1 MDYTLLTKVGTLL
14 KDPKAVEIIEKYVPG
29 LSKNPLIGLAKGMSL
44 KSLLRVPQAKNA
56 GLTKDM
62 LETVLEEI
70 NTSKEGDS

>member
-44 KSLLRVPQAKNA
+44 KSILGVPQAKNA
-56 GLTKDM
+56 GLTKEM
-62 LETVLEEI
+62 LETVLKEI
-70 NTSKEGDS
+70 NEKKDS